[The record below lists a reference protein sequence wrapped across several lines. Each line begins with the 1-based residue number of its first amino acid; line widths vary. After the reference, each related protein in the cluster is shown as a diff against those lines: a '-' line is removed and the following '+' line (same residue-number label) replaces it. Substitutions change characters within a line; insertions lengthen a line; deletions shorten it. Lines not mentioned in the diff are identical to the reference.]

1 MGIDNP
7 EAVDA
12 LGIDPDT
19 GDALLVITDDLDWA
33 DPVAHLN
40 ALQAKI
46 GAYLGFI
53 QTGQF
58 EAALP
63 ESEGRRRRIAVI
75 QQFEPPIQLV
85 PILDQLGDQLEAF
98 DVDFSYGPLPGGYE
112 AQA

>member
-19 GDALLVITDDLDWA
+19 GDALLVITDDLDWS

-58 EAALP
+58 EASLP
-63 ESEGRRRRIAVI
+63 ESAGRKRRIAVI
-75 QQFEPPIQLV
+75 QQFEPSIQMV
-85 PILDQLGDQLEAF
+85 PILDQLGEQLEAF

-112 AQA
+112 TPT

>member
-1 MGIDNP
+1 MSIENP
-7 EAVDA
+7 DAVDA

-19 GDALLVITDDLDWA
+19 GDALLVITDDMDWA

-53 QTGQF
+53 STGQL
-58 EAALP
+58 ETSLP
-63 ESEGRRRRIAVI
+63 EAEDRKRRIAVI
-75 QQFEPPIQLV
+75 QQFEPPIQVV
-85 PILDQLGDQLEAF
+85 PILDQLGAQLEGF

-112 AQA
+112 SQG